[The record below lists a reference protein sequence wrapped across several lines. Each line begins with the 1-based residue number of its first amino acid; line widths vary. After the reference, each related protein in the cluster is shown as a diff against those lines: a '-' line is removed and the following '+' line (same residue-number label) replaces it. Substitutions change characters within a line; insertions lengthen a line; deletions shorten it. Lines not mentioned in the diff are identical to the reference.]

1 LRDDRLSAESLAAT
15 LAACLEPAQL
25 ARMRAAAAHVPRD
38 AGRQIVERITAL
50 LAARVVDSAG
60 PNEVARD

>member
-1 LRDDRLSAESLAAT
+1 
-15 LAACLEPAQL
+15 
-25 ARMRAAAAHVPRD
+25 MRAAAAHVPRD